1 MVFFCLCFKTPQAL
15 IRIAAVLEMLATL
28 CDRENWRSTLV
39 SYNSCLFFEW
49 VDLKYSSQSTC
60 VN

>member
-39 SYNSCLFFEW
+39 SYNSCPFLNR
-49 VDLKYSSQSTC
+49 LI
-60 VN
+60 